1 MELSA
6 NGETIDT
13 LWDEAGLRYFHIDRE
28 KGFFLNGRP
37 YPLRGVSRHQDR
49 EALGNALTEAQHD
62 EDFQI
67 LYDIGATAV
76 RLAHYPQAEYFYRL
90 CDRHGILVWA
100 EIPFVDLVGGNGS
113 YESPNTDREAFF

>member
-37 YPLRGVSRHQDR
+37 YPLRGVSAIR
-49 EALGNALTEAQHD
+49 
-62 EDFQI
+62 
-67 LYDIGATAV
+67 IGRPSAT
-76 RLAHYPQAEYFYRL
+76 R
-90 CDRHGILVWA
+90 
-100 EIPFVDLVGGNGS
+100 
-113 YESPNTDREAFF
+113 

>member
-1 MELSA
+1 MAIGFDFRIDRPHLWNGREDPYLYSASMELSA

-62 EDFQI
+62 EDFKFFTTLAPPPSDLRTI
-67 LYDIGATAV
+67 RRRNTFTGYATDTA
-76 RLAHYPQAEYFYRL
+76 
-90 CDRHGILVWA
+90 
-100 EIPFVDLVGGNGS
+100 S
-113 YESPNTDREAFF
+113 